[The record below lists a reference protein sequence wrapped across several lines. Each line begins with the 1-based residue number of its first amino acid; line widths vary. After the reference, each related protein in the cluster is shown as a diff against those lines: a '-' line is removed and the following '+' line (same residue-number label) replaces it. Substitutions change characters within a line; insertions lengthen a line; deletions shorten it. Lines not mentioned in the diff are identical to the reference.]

1 LPVFLLYSSSI
12 QKYGILI
19 HGIQIVLIIER
30 GERMLHNLLSTVN
43 RPQDL
48 KNFSVTQMERLAE
61 EIRELLINTVANNG
75 GHLAPNLGVVELTIA
90 IHAVFDSPR
99 DKIIWDVGHQAY
111 VHKILTGR
119 RDQFSTIRQ
128 FGGLSGFPKRSESEH
143 DAFGTGHSSTSISAA
158 VGMALARDISG
169 ERHKV
174 LAVIGDGSLTG
185 GQAYEAL
192 DQAGHLGNDLT
203 VILNDNEMSIARNV
217 GAMATYLSKIR
228 TDPTYS
234 RVKRDM
240 ELLLRRIP
248 AIGETVAKTA
258 ERMKDSFKYFLIPG
272 MIFEELGFT
281 YLGPIDGHNVP
292 ALLDVLG
299 KAKTMQGPV
308 LVHVITCKGKGY
320 TPAEC
325 SADKFHGIGPFCIE
339 SGKVIPHGDTPTYTS
354 VAGKALVELA
364 EKDQD
369 IVAITAAMPQGTGL
383 GTFADRYPKRFFD
396 VGIAEPHAITMAAA
410 MAAEGKKP
418 VIAIYSTF
426 FQRAYDQVVHDVC
439 LQELPVTFLL
449 DRAGIVG
456 EDGPTHHGVFDY
468 AYLRH
473 IPNMTIMAPKDENEL
488 RHMLYTAIY
497 HNGPVAIRYPR
508 GNGQGVP
515 INDPFHPIEIGC
527 SEKLYS
533 GRDVV
538 FLATGVMVEPC
549 LGARELLAKE
559 GIQAGVVNA
568 RFVKPIDAAMVRD
581 LAESGAVI
589 VTVED
594 HVLQGGFG
602 SAVLE
607 CINSQHLTGVKLL
620 RLGLPDQFI
629 EHGGRDHLLAQFGL
643 TADGISAAAK
653 EYFNQYGAK

>member
-1 LPVFLLYSSSI
+1 MFN
-12 QKYGILI
+12 
-19 HGIQIVLIIER
+19 
-30 GERMLHNLLSTVN
+30 NLLSTVD

-48 KNFSVTQMERLAE
+48 KSLSVSEMERLAA
-61 EIRELLINTVANNG
+61 EIRDLLINTVAHNG

-90 IHAVFDSPR
+90 IHRLFDSPR

-119 RDQFSTIRQ
+119 RNQFSTIRQ

-169 ERHKV
+169 EKHKV
-174 LAVIGDGSLTG
+174 IAVIGDGSLTG

-192 DQAGHLGNDLT
+192 DQAGHLGNDLI

-234 RVKRDM
+234 RVKRDV

-258 ERMKDSFKYFLIPG
+258 ERVKDSFKYFLIPG

-281 YLGPIDGHNVP
+281 YLGPIDGHNIP

-299 KAKTMQGPV
+299 KAKVMTGPV

-325 SADKFHGIGPFCIE
+325 SADKFHGIGPFCVE
-339 SGKVIPHGDTPTYTS
+339 SGKVIPHGDIPTYTS

-364 EKDQD
+364 EKDKE

-383 GTFADRYPKRFFD
+383 GAFSDRFPERFFD

-410 MAAEGKKP
+410 MAAEGKRP

-456 EDGPTHHGVFDY
+456 EDGPTHHGVFDF

-473 IPNMTIMAPKDENEL
+473 IPNMMIMTPKDENEL
-488 RHMLYTAIY
+488 RHMLFTAIY

-508 GNGQGVP
+508 GSGLGVSM
-515 INDPFHPIEIGC
+515 NDSFHRLEIGC
-527 SEKLYS
+527 SEELFA
-533 GRDVV
+533 GRDIV
-538 FLATGVMVEPC
+538 FLAAGDMVGPC
-549 LGARELLAKE
+549 LAAKDLLAGE

-568 RFVKPIDAAMVRD
+568 RFIKPIDAAMVRKIAD
-581 LAESGAVI
+581 SGAVI

-594 HVLQGGFG
+594 HVLSCGFG

-607 CINSQHLTGVKLL
+607 CINAQKMMGVKLL

-629 EHGGRDHLLAQFGL
+629 EHGSRSQLLDQFGL
-643 TADGISAAAK
+643 SAAGISAAAK
-653 EYFNQYGAK
+653 EYFQQYGVK